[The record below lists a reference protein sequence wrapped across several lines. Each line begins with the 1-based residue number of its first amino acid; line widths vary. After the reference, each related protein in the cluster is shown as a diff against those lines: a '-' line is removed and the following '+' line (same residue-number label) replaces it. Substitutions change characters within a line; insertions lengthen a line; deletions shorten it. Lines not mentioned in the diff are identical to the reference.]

1 MRLDRRYLLALP
13 VAVLL
18 LAATLLGAV
27 LLSRGESSPA
37 APAPEPEPAK
47 VEKVEGTGLTRV
59 VLSKAAAARVGIQT
73 ASIASL
79 PGHPRRSVI
88 PYAAVLYDPEGR
100 TFAYTSTG
108 PLTYVRRPIAVHSI
122 AGDLAVLSSGPP
134 AGTGV
139 VTVGAAELLGAE
151 YGVEE

>member
-37 APAPEPEPAK
+37 APAEPEPAK

-73 ASIASL
+73 ASIAAQ
-79 PGHPRRSVI
+79 PGHRRRAVI

-100 TFAYTSTG
+100 TFAYTRTG
-108 PLTYVRRPIAVHSI
+108 PLTYVRRPIGVRSI
-122 AGDLAVLSSGPP
+122 AGDLAVLSTGPP
-134 AGTGV
+134 AGTTV